1 MDVGRGAL
9 YGLIGPNGAGK
20 TTVFNL
26 LTGVYDPTEG
36 DILLEGRQ
44 IGGRQP
50 FEIAKLGMTR
60 TFQNI
65 RLFSDMTVLENVM
78 AARHLRSRQTLADA
92 VLGTP
97 RHHARRARDP
107 ARAMELLKIFDLDG
121 LADEN
126 ATSLPYG
133 SQRRL
138 EIARALATEP
148 RVLLLD
154 EPAAGMNPQESQDLM
169 GLIRWI
175 RDEFALTVAP
185 RRAQHEGRDGHLRNR
200 SRSSTTARRLRS
212 ARRPRFR
219 RIQTSSRPILAPASP
234 ALGTDPQ
241 GRARGCVL
249 RRDSRAARRLD
260 RGPRRRGRHADWRER
275 RRQVHDASCD
285 HGPAGAADRA
295 HRARRRRTSP
305 ARRRTRS
312 SRAVCRWFPKAV
324 ACSGTSPCSRTSRW
338 ARTWRPDKRAH
349 QARTSSAV
357 SRSFPRL
364 KERIKQRAGT
374 LSGGEQQM
382 LAIARALMSRPRVL
396 LLDEPSLGLAPIVCQ
411 TIFATIDEIK
421 AAGTTVLL
429 VEQNARAA
437 LKHSDRAYVLE
448 TGSIILERHGVRRR
462 QRRSGPRGVPGGM
475 RHRQVGS

>member
-1 MDVGRGAL
+1 MGLDAMVEAPGEGDYEVSSVTPSSPYLQVRSVTKRFGGLTAVKDLTMDVSRGAL

-36 DILLEGRQ
+36 EILLEGRQ

-97 RHHARRARDP
+97 RHHAEESATR
-107 ARAMELLKIFDLDG
+107 ARAMDLLKIFDLDA

-154 EPAAGMNPQESQDLM
+154 EPAAGMNPQESRDLM

-175 RDEFALTVAP
+175 RDEFKL
-185 RRAQHEGRDGHLRNR
+185 
-200 SRSSTTARRLRS
+200 
-212 ARRPRFR
+212 
-219 RIQTSSRPILAPASP
+219 
-234 ALGTDPQ
+234 
-241 GRARGCVL
+241 
-249 RRDSRAARRLD
+249 
-260 RGPRRRGRHADWRER
+260 
-275 RRQVHDASCD
+275 
-285 HGPAGAADRA
+285 
-295 HRARRRRTSP
+295 
-305 ARRRTRS
+305 
-312 SRAVCRWFPKAV
+312 
-324 ACSGTSPCSRTSRW
+324 
-338 ARTWRPDKRAH
+338 
-349 QARTSSAV
+349 
-357 SRSFPRL
+357 
-364 KERIKQRAGT
+364 
-374 LSGGEQQM
+374 
-382 LAIARALMSRPRVL
+382 
-396 LLDEPSLGLAPIVCQ
+396 
-411 TIFATIDEIK
+411 
-421 AAGTTVLL
+421 TVLL
-429 VEQNARAA
+429 VEHNMKVVMGICETVQVIDHGEAIAIGTPAEIQKN
-437 LKHSDRAYVLE
+437 SDVIEAYL
-448 TGSIILERHGVRRR
+448 GAG
-462 QRRSGPRGVPGGM
+462 
-475 RHRQVGS
+475 